1 MYLDNNITTAFL
13 TPRNNHQGWPP
24 VPSTPTRQLEAAPAD
39 VEETSEALVACEV
52 GNMSLK
58 NTIFATY
65 KILES
70 QGIFFCWQI
79 FF

>member
-1 MYLDNNITTAFL
+1 MA
-13 TPRNNHQGWPP
+13 
-24 VPSTPTRQLEAAPAD
+24 PTRQLEAAPPD

-52 GNMSLK
+52 GKMSLK
-58 NTIFATY
+58 TTIFATY

-70 QGIFFCWQI
+70 QGIFFLLAD

>member
-1 MYLDNNITTAFL
+1 MYIYNNITTAFL

-39 VEETSEALVACEV
+39 VEETSEALAACEV

-70 QGIFFCWQI
+70 QVIFFLLAE